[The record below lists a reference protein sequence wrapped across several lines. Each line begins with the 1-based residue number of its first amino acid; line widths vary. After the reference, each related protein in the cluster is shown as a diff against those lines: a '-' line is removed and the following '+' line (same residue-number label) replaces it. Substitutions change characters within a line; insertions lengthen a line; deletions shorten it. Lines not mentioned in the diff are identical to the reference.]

1 MLGCTSVA
9 HTNRHVYIRE
19 RELPNICSPCG
30 CLMDIYMAA
39 PPDTVQSNRAHQET
53 SDSLYHR
60 CFYFTLIQ
68 NKHTWRSTNRCTQA
82 HTQST
87 SDPEPTQNS
96 SRHFSRLSER
106 EGALPPARNSRQNG
120 YKAEWSESNSN
131 RTNLILQPHVKHTRT
146 HLHKYSIS

>member
-1 MLGCTSVA
+1 MHIRSTHKQTRVHMRARAAKYLLALWLPYGHLYDCTA
-9 HTNRHVYIRE
+9 RH
-19 RELPNICSPCG
+19 
-30 CLMDIYMAA
+30 
-39 PPDTVQSNRAHQET
+39 TVQSNRAHQET

-120 YKAEWSESNSN
+120 YMAEWSESNSN
-131 RTNLILQPHVKHTRT
+131 RTSLIL
-146 HLHKYSIS
+146 

>member
-1 MLGCTSVA
+1 MGFFYFIHLRTYQNTKCACLDAQIDTCTYEGA
-9 HTNRHVYIRE
+9 KRAAKYLLAPWLPYGHLYDCTARH
-19 RELPNICSPCG
+19 
-30 CLMDIYMAA
+30 
-39 PPDTVQSNRAHQET
+39 TVQSNRAHQET

-96 SRHFSRLSER
+96 SRHFSRLAER
-106 EGALPPARNSRQNG
+106 ERELCRPPETAGRMVTWQNG
-120 YKAEWSESNSN
+120 
-131 RTNLILQPHVKHTRT
+131 VKVIAIGLT
-146 HLHKYSIS
+146 